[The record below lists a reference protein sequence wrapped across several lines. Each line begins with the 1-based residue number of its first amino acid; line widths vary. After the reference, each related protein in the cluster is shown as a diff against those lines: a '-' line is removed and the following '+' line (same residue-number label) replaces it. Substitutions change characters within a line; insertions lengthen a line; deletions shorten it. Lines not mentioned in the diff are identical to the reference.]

1 MYGRRWL
8 TLPLLGTATLAAAVA
23 PRLVGTPTPDAPS
36 PAGPEPVVVHGGDE
50 RITATIEADRAT
62 TDTGSRRVGLHLDLV
77 GAEVDGPVTPTDL
90 VVVLDRSGS
99 MSGTKIED
107 ARAAASALVGL
118 LRPEDRFA
126 LVSFASD
133 AHVDIPLSV
142 VGRNDWAPVIAGL
155 SSGGS
160 TDMAQGLAVAGG
172 IAERVA
178 GRTTRVILVSDGAPD
193 DRTGLAQLVRGLA
206 VREIPLTAV
215 GIGDDWDEQLMA
227 SLADAGT
234 GNLHWVQRGQRLES
248 VLAAELSGSRSAVA
262 QAAELVVDGPFTIV
276 DAGGFPTDGKHVQL
290 GQVLAGQRR
299 GLWLQVELDQGA
311 PGAVSLGS
319 VGVRWRTPEGA
330 SQQARLAL
338 GQVEVVRDE
347 RVAWAS
353 LGDGWARNVVE
364 GDWNDLKNEVAEQVR
379 AGDQDAAL
387 EAISRYRLGNETMN
401 AYAQNKLVVDNLEEA
416 SALEAEVRAQFVGA
430 DQAQRQNAWAK
441 TNCVEAKQARKGLS
455 Y

>member
-8 TLPLLGTATLAAAVA
+8 TFPLLGTAALCAALA
-23 PRLVGTPTPDAPS
+23 PRLVGTPPQPEPTPAPF
-36 PAGPEPVVVHGGDE
+36 PPVVVQRGD
-50 RITATIEADRAT
+50 RITATVEADRTT
-62 TDTGSRRVGLHLDLV
+62 TDAGSRRVGLHLDLV
-77 GAEVDGPVTPTDL
+77 GADVDGPGTPTDL

-142 VGRNDWAPVIAGL
+142 VGTNDWAPVIAGL

-160 TDMAQGLAVAGG
+160 TDMAQGLAVAGAL
-172 IAERVA
+172 AERVS

-193 DRTGLAQLVRGLA
+193 DRTGLSDLVRQLA

-234 GNLHWVQRGQRLES
+234 GNLHWVQRGQQLES
-248 VLAAELSGSRSAVA
+248 VLAAELAGSRSAVA
-262 QAAELVVDGPFTIV
+262 QATELVVDGPFTIV

-299 GLWLQVELDQGA
+299 GLWLQVELDRGA

-319 VGVRWRTPEGA
+319 VGIRWRTPEGA
-330 SQQARLAL
+330 AEQTRLAL
-338 GQVEVVRDE
+338 GQVDIVKDE
-347 RVAWAS
+347 RVAWS
-353 LGDGWARNVVE
+353 TLGDGWARNVVE
-364 GDWNDLKNEVAEQVR
+364 GDWNDLRAEVAEQVR
-379 AGDQDAAL
+379 AGDQEAAL
-387 EAISRYRLGNETMN
+387 AAISRYRVGNETMN
-401 AYAQNKLVVDNLEEA
+401 AYAQNALVADNLQEA
-416 SALEAEVRAQFVGA
+416 SLLEAEVSDQFVGA
-430 DQAQRQNAWAK
+430 DQVQRQNSWAK
-441 TNCVEAKQARKGLS
+441 TNCVDATQARKGLS